1 MHIDHINISAPM
13 VLLQELR
20 DFYCHVL
27 DLNDGSRPSFSSAG
41 FWLYSGSKAI
51 IHLSESREHEGAGQ
65 QGFFD
70 HFAIRAQNLAKV
82 TDKLDAIG
90 VPYRKVHLTDIGLH
104 QVFFKDPSGTGV
116 EVNSTS
122 ETL

>member
-20 DFYCHVL
+20 DFYCQVL
-27 DLNDGSRPSFSSAG
+27 ELNDGNRPNFSTAG
-41 FWLYSGSKAI
+41 FWLCSGSKAI
-51 IHLSESREHEGAGQ
+51 IHLSESSDREATDQ

-70 HFAIRAQNLAKV
+70 HFAIRTQNLAKV

-90 VPYRKVHLTDIGLH
+90 VPYRKVHLADIGLH
-104 QVFFKDPSGTGV
+104 QVFFTDPAGTGV
-116 EVNSTS
+116 EVNSTQN
-122 ETL
+122 TP